1 MWDSSRIHRY
11 LVSWKEIILTA
22 ATTTRRSIAVV
33 NEVGPPL
40 LCLHPSIAVG
50 GFGNLE
56 RLPLDGGTSGGPV
69 SLHNAIWASRTR
81 NRCARIIATSQT
93 SPQYV
98 RDVLYL
104 TAAPKAS
111 IIAVDPPSRSRSA
124 RRTPGRPGPPPQRAR
139 SPSLRS
145 APRGCAPRLAAG
157 VPLSSRTPAR
167 SD

>member
-50 GFGNLE
+50 GFGNPD

-69 SLHNAIWASRTR
+69 SLHNAIECPG
-81 NRCARIIATSQT
+81 NK
-93 SPQYV
+93 
-98 RDVLYL
+98 
-104 TAAPKAS
+104 KAKTTQGG
-111 IIAVDPPSRSRSA
+111 VDAKALPRFDTL
-124 RRTPGRPGPPPQRAR
+124 RR
-139 SPSLRS
+139 
-145 APRGCAPRLAAG
+145 
-157 VPLSSRTPAR
+157 V
-167 SD
+167 